1 MAATFQSIST
11 AAPKTTA
18 GVASLTLNAPA
29 GGAVDDLYIASIA
42 YRGSGTITLPTGWT
56 LIQQQNIGNTSGT
69 LSQAISSG
77 IMAYILRDTVEP
89 SFVFGGFPDIAIGV
103 VTRINGQSIIS
114 PIGDS
119 SSVTLAT
126 RSVTLNGS
134 ALTVT
139 GGNLVLMTCCGA
151 TSSSW
156 TNQSIGAPTSL
167 TLTERVDATNTNLG
181 QASISVATGIL
192 PNTETTGT
200 PTATASASTRNSQ
213 LLVEI
218 RNPSVAKRR
227 SYGIIV

>member
-1 MAATFQSIST
+1 MAATFQTIST
-11 AAPKTTA
+11 AASKTTITT
-18 GVASLTLNAPA
+18 GSLTLNAPA
-29 GGAVDDLYIASIA
+29 GGALDDLYIASIA
-42 YRGSGTITLPTGWT
+42 YRGTGTITLPTGWT
-56 LIQQQNIGNTSGT
+56 LIQQQNGGNITGT
-69 LSQAISSG
+69 VSQAISSG

-89 SFVFGGFPDIAIGV
+89 SFVFGGFPDIATGV

-119 SSVTLAT
+119 SSVTLAN

-139 GGNLVLMTCCGA
+139 ADNLVLMACCGA
-151 TSSSW
+151 TNVTWS
-156 TNQSIGAPTSL
+156 NQSIGAPTNL
-167 TLTERVDATNTNLG
+167 TLTERIDAGNPNQGGT
-181 QASISVATGIL
+181 SVSVATGIL

-200 PTATASASTRNSQ
+200 PTATASASTRNVQ

-227 SYGIIV
+227 SYAIIV